1 MKTQIHHQ
9 PKLLDSRI
17 TRLTILLA
25 GWLVIRETSIRAN
38 GFNDGPIVCP
48 IRLLTGFPCPACGTT
63 RSVGAISTGD
73 FDLAW
78 NLNQLGFALIT
89 AILIWTLKINT
100 VDRFFSDWL
109 GRFSKKNKAY
119 KSAILVFIYGVSWAL
134 AVYRFNSDTF

>member
-25 GWLVIRETSIRAN
+25 GWLIIRETSIRAN

-78 NLNQLGFALIT
+78 NLNPLGFALIT

-100 VDRFFSDWL
+100 VDRFFSDSL
-109 GRFSKKNKAY
+109 GRFSKKK
-119 KSAILVFIYGVSWAL
+119 
-134 AVYRFNSDTF
+134 

>member
-1 MKTQIHHQ
+1 MTIQINHQ
-9 PKLLDSRI
+9 QKLLDSRL

-38 GFNDGPIVCP
+38 GFNDGPIICP

-63 RSVGAISTGD
+63 RSIGAFSTGD

-78 NLNQLGFALIT
+78 SLNPLGFALIAT
-89 AILIWTLKINT
+89 ILIWTLRIKVVN
-100 VDRFFSDWL
+100 RFFSDSL

-119 KSAILVFIYGVSWAL
+119 KTSILVFIYGASWAL

>member
-78 NLNQLGFALIT
+78 NLNPLGFALIT
-89 AILIWTLKINT
+89 ATLIWTLKINP
-100 VDRFFSDWL
+100 VNRFFSDSL